1 MTKKVKVSKNK
12 PYVIA
17 LGGIAVAICLIG
29 WGTMFKPNNKE
40 ETTEEIKIESKKTLT
55 ENEQFELKPVSD
67 LINAVKNRFEDEISK
82 NRAQETSKK
91 IIKELIEKSPI
102 KVDDWGVFVTN
113 ITKEELSKWNEDQEE
128 KFKIELKEMAEN
140 TEVKNVQVEEIA
152 QNNPLYI
159 LQEKKIIQ
167 RELYEQWLLIK
178 ETNSS
183 SSNEANSSSINEPSL
198 NNKEVSKSEEDEL
211 KIDPSK
217 IDPSNEKESML
228 GKETN
233 TNIIQPLAITAIP
246 AIQIDQEKEKKSNE
260 LLKVTQDLEKAKA
273 FEKELA
279 EKKLQLNDELTKNT
293 QNLKGIESEIE
304 KTNKELEKLE
314 KELKSLQ

>member
-1 MTKKVKVSKNK
+1 MTKKVKVSENK

-17 LGGIAVAICLIG
+17 LCGIAVAICLIG

-91 IIKELIEKSPI
+91 IIKELIEKSPV

-183 SSNEANSSSINEPSL
+183 SSNEINSSSSNEANYSSNNEPSL

-217 IDPSNEKESML
+217 IEPSNEKESML

-233 TNIIQPLAITAIP
+233 TNSIQPLPITDIP

-293 QNLKGIESEIE
+293 QNLKGIESEI
-304 KTNKELEKLE
+304 
-314 KELKSLQ
+314 

>member
-1 MTKKVKVSKNK
+1 M
-12 PYVIA
+12 
-17 LGGIAVAICLIG
+17 
-29 WGTMFKPNNKE
+29 
-40 ETTEEIKIESKKTLT
+40 
-55 ENEQFELKPVSD
+55 
-67 LINAVKNRFEDEISK
+67 
-82 NRAQETSKK
+82 
-91 IIKELIEKSPI
+91 
-102 KVDDWGVFVTN
+102 GVFVTN

-183 SSNEANSSSINEPSL
+183 SSNEANYSSNNEPSL

-233 TNIIQPLAITAIP
+233 TNSIQPLPITDIP

-260 LLKVTQDLEKAKA
+260 LLKVTQDLEKAKV

>member
-1 MTKKVKVSKNK
+1 M
-12 PYVIA
+12 
-17 LGGIAVAICLIG
+17 
-29 WGTMFKPNNKE
+29 
-40 ETTEEIKIESKKTLT
+40 
-55 ENEQFELKPVSD
+55 
-67 LINAVKNRFEDEISK
+67 
-82 NRAQETSKK
+82 
-91 IIKELIEKSPI
+91 
-102 KVDDWGVFVTN
+102 GVFVTN

-183 SSNEANSSSINEPSL
+183 SSNEANYSSNNEPSL

-233 TNIIQPLAITAIP
+233 TNSIQPLPITDIP

-304 KTNKELEKLE
+304 KTNKELEKL
-314 KELKSLQ
+314 

>member
-102 KVDDWGVFVTN
+102 KVDDWGF
-113 ITKEELSKWNEDQEE
+113 L
-128 KFKIELKEMAEN
+128 
-140 TEVKNVQVEEIA
+140 
-152 QNNPLYI
+152 
-159 LQEKKIIQ
+159 
-167 RELYEQWLLIK
+167 
-178 ETNSS
+178 
-183 SSNEANSSSINEPSL
+183 
-198 NNKEVSKSEEDEL
+198 
-211 KIDPSK
+211 
-217 IDPSNEKESML
+217 
-228 GKETN
+228 
-233 TNIIQPLAITAIP
+233 
-246 AIQIDQEKEKKSNE
+246 
-260 LLKVTQDLEKAKA
+260 
-273 FEKELA
+273 
-279 EKKLQLNDELTKNT
+279 
-293 QNLKGIESEIE
+293 
-304 KTNKELEKLE
+304 
-314 KELKSLQ
+314 

>member
-1 MTKKVKVSKNK
+1 M
-12 PYVIA
+12 
-17 LGGIAVAICLIG
+17 
-29 WGTMFKPNNKE
+29 
-40 ETTEEIKIESKKTLT
+40 
-55 ENEQFELKPVSD
+55 
-67 LINAVKNRFEDEISK
+67 
-82 NRAQETSKK
+82 
-91 IIKELIEKSPI
+91 
-102 KVDDWGVFVTN
+102 GVFVTN

-183 SSNEANSSSINEPSL
+183 SSNEANYSSNNEPSL

-233 TNIIQPLAITAIP
+233 TNSIQPLPITDIP

>member
-1 MTKKVKVSKNK
+1 M
-12 PYVIA
+12 
-17 LGGIAVAICLIG
+17 
-29 WGTMFKPNNKE
+29 
-40 ETTEEIKIESKKTLT
+40 
-55 ENEQFELKPVSD
+55 
-67 LINAVKNRFEDEISK
+67 
-82 NRAQETSKK
+82 
-91 IIKELIEKSPI
+91 
-102 KVDDWGVFVTN
+102 GVFVTN

-183 SSNEANSSSINEPSL
+183 SSNETNSSSSNEINSSSSNEANYSSNNEPSL

-233 TNIIQPLAITAIP
+233 TNSIQPLPITDIP